1 MSSSPINVRRLTPDD
16 AAAFHALRLAGLQD
30 TPSAFGSSA
39 AEERDMPPARIAER
53 LAPADVRGIFGA
65 FDGARLVGLC
75 ALGREGMA
83 KASHKAFVWGMYV
96 APDARRRGVGRM
108 LLAEALALAR
118 SVTALRQVNLCVNA
132 GNAAAIR
139 LYESAGFKAFG
150 REPGALLVDGVLH
163 DEILMQLPLRP
174 V

>member
-1 MSSSPINVRRLTPDD
+1 MHVRRLTPDD

-30 TPSAFGSSA
+30 TPSAFGSSH

-53 LAPADVRGIFGA
+53 LAPAQDRGIFGA
-65 FDGARLVGLC
+65 FDGERLTGLC
-75 ALGREGMA
+75 ALGRESA
-83 KASHKAFVWGMYV
+83 VKASHKGFVWGMV
-96 APDARRRGVGRM
+96 VSPHARRGGVGRA

-118 SVTALRQVNLCVNA
+118 SVAALRQVNLCVNA

-174 V
+174 A